1 MRCYRR
7 RITFAFCAEEFKRE
21 LTSRPCEL
29 AATLQVRQG
38 AKGPRGSRV
47 QAALLSRVSCGRNDG
62 DDRAVPCGAW
72 VAVVAREQMF
82 QEFIDLTVLV
92 AAEFYVFLE
101 RKVAGA
107 PRFFRSVK
115 SVNCFEPDTVK
126 LFTRMVCWH
135 GRRNNTTTEM

>member
-1 MRCYRR
+1 MLQAPK
-7 RITFAFCAEEFKRE
+7 TFAFCREEFKRR
-21 LTSRPCEL
+21 LTPRPCDL

-38 AKGPRGSRV
+38 AKGARGSRV
-47 QAALLSRVSCGRNDG
+47 QAALLSRLFYWWNDG

-82 QEFIDLTVLV
+82 QELIDLTVLV
-92 AAEFYVFLE
+92 AAEFYVFSE

-107 PRFFRSVK
+107 PRFFRGVK
-115 SVNCFEPDTVK
+115 SGNCVEPDTVK